1 MSVVLKQL
9 LDVRLII
16 TLPDACNKFGEERR
30 PLRRASGETARYITN
45 KTSDL
50 TSGHCIHLDLPA
62 SPLVKVYYGRY

>member
-45 KTSDL
+45 IKQVTL
-50 TSGHCIHLDLPA
+50 QVAT
-62 SPLVKVYYGRY
+62 VYI